1 MARGV
6 NKVILVGNL
15 GQDPEVRYM
24 PNGNGVANITLAT
37 SDSYKDKNT
46 GQMVDK
52 TEWHR
57 VVFFGKLAEIVG
69 EYCRKGSQIYVE
81 GKLQTRKWT
90 DQQGQEKYTTEIVVD
105 GFTGQMQMLGAR
117 GGDQQSGG
125 YQGNQSQG
133 GQQSGGYQNNQ
144 SQGGQ
149 QSGGYGQNNQ
159 GQSNQQQGGYT
170 PQQQAAPAAQPQ
182 SAPAPQQNNQ
192 YQQPQS
198 GFAPQQNSA
207 PQQQG
212 GFAPKPQNAPQG
224 GASNPMEPTID
235 FDDDIPF

>member
-24 PNGNGVANITLAT
+24 PTGNGVANITLAT

-105 GFTGQMQMLGAR
+105 GFTGQMQMLGTR

-125 YQGNQSQG
+125 YQGNQPQG
-133 GQQSGGYQNNQ
+133 GQQGGGYQGNQ
-144 SQGGQ
+144 AQSAQ

-159 GQSNQQQGGYT
+159 GQNNQQQGGYA

-192 YQQPQS
+192 YQQPQG

-212 GFAPKPQNAPQG
+212 GFAPKPQSAPQG